1 MIFTDTYCVDDLVYW
16 SVELQMHSGVYK
28 LAEYTAIDQ
37 LRRQMTKQI
46 YWPVHKHYSLLKHKI
61 EQEIKR

>member
-28 LAEYTAIDQ
+28 RAEYTAIDQ

-46 YWPVHKHYSLLKHKI
+46 YWPVLEHYSLLMHKI

>member
-28 LAEYTAIDQ
+28 RAEYTAIDQ

-46 YWPVHKHYSLLKHKI
+46 YWPVHKHRGRI
-61 EQEIKR
+61 IDAINQEIKR